1 MIHANSELS
10 KIAVDFKLFNKKEI
24 KKKSSIEIQQSLLK
38 FKESQQNL
46 KDLNNLEYSH
56 ILWYY
61 SHGDEKDVKVIE
73 LEKDTVTQTRFQ
85 SFINENK
92 ERQLR
97 KYKKILDQSK
107 GQIIFYGPPGT
118 GKTYIAKQLAN
129 KITKVD
135 LDGWKASTHR
145 KIVQFHPSYS
155 YEDFV
160 QGIKPVSEPPNINYK
175 LQPGTFQK
183 FCENLNISKTSPT
196 SAPQS
201 MQDKIAL
208 VLLREEAVGGN
219 SLTVNQIHDR
229 LKNGYTAHKYDSLH
243 VFTGQTQ
250 YQYGVVNHRCHD
262 FWEHGNPSRPAD
274 EENWWFEH
282 TKGTGDWCMN
292 KNCASYDDLK
302 QKFESLEQVQEDT
315 NTRVLIIDEIN
326 RGNLSKIFGELIYGL
341 EYRDEEI
348 DLQYKQI
355 PNEIFD
361 KKAVDKGEVRFYD
374 VSYIEVKPIIKGN
387 TLSIELLDFA
397 TFYNLDNSKK
407 IEETLKNKTSNT
419 IVSGGKII
427 KISKDKNG
435 IINRELL
442 TKKWSDWVDYWSVD
456 FDFQN
461 RKEIIRVKPEGSE
474 EWEEKWTGDYIFD
487 NEWQSFRS
495 KSNRDLEFITTPI
508 ETNRSKTKVAIKVI
522 DIFGND
528 TMKIIDVIMK

>member
-1 MIHANSELS
+1 MNKIHEEL
-10 KIAVDFKLFNKKEI
+10 ILLNEI
-24 KKKSSIEIQQSLLK
+24 KQ
-38 FKESQQNL
+38 
-46 KDLNNLEYSH
+46 
-56 ILWYY
+56 
-61 SHGDEKDVKVIE
+61 
-73 LEKDTVTQTRFQ
+73 LEKYQ
-85 SFINENK
+85 
-92 ERQLR
+92 
-97 KYKKILDQSK
+97 KILDQSK

-129 KITKVD
+129 LITGIKPKEK
-135 LDGWKASTHR
+135 WTTSTHR

-201 MQDKIAL
+201 MQDAIAL
-208 VLLREEAVGGN
+208 VLLREEADGGN
-219 SLTVNQIHDR
+219 SLTVHEILDR

-292 KNCASYDDLK
+292 KNCASYNDLK

-348 DLQYKQI
+348 DLQYKQFDPDSELGVLLI
-355 PNEIFD
+355 PKFVKIIGTMNTADRSIILFDAALRRRFSFIPLFPDYDLLAMSLDIGIAFNESKFKKMLKDLKDED
-361 KKAVDKGEVRFYD
+361 KDEKKK
-374 VSYIEVKPIIKGN
+374 I
-387 TLSIELLDFA
+387 LSILALYTINLKLSENESVGREKQIGHTFLLDMQEHPENFTKIWA
-397 TFYNLDNSKK
+397 QDILPLLEEYYFESPET
-407 IEETLKNKTSNT
+407 IEEWFTDS
-419 IVSGGKII
+419 VY
-427 KISKDKNG
+427 SKQNG
-435 IINRELL
+435 IM
-442 TKKWSDWVDYWSVD
+442 D
-456 FDFQN
+456 FDDETLENSLNDLIKQN
-461 RKEIIRVKPEGSE
+461 NSLPDE
-474 EWEEKWTGDYIFD
+474 
-487 NEWQSFRS
+487 
-495 KSNRDLEFITTPI
+495 
-508 ETNRSKTKVAIKVI
+508 
-522 DIFGND
+522 
-528 TMKIIDVIMK
+528 